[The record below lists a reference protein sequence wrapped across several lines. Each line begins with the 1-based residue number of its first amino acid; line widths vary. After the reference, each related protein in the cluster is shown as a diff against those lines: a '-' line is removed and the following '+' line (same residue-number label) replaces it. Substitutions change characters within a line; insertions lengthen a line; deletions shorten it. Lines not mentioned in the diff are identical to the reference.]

1 MKLLVRWLVNAA
13 ALWAAASLVPGI
25 VVTGGLGALLV
36 AALVVGLLNALVK
49 PVLVVLTLPLTVLSL
64 GLFLLVLNGF
74 LLWLAGAL
82 APGLHLEG
90 FLAAVLGALVMSV
103 VGMVLHSILGG
114 DEG

>member
-1 MKLLVRWLVNAA
+1 MKLLLRWMINAA

-25 VVTGGLGALLV
+25 VVSDGLGSLLV

-49 PVLVVLTLPLTVLSL
+49 PVLVVLTLPLTIVTL

-90 FLAAVLGALVMSV
+90 LLAAILGAAVMSV
-103 VGMVLHSILGG
+103 VGMVLDGLIL
-114 DEG
+114 DED

>member
-103 VGMVLHSILGG
+103 VGMVLHAILGG
-114 DEG
+114 DDG

>member
-25 VVTGGLGALLV
+25 VVTGGLGSLLL

-74 LLWLAGAL
+74 LLWLAGVL
-82 APGLHLEG
+82 VSGLHLEG
-90 FLAAVLGALVMSV
+90 FLAAVLGAVVMSV
-103 VGMVLHSILGG
+103 VGMVLHSILGDG
-114 DEG
+114 D

>member
-1 MKLLVRWLVNAA
+1 MKLLLRWFVNAA
-13 ALWAAASLVPGI
+13 ALWVAASLISGI
-25 VVTGGLGALLV
+25 VVTGGLWPLLV

-49 PVLVVLTLPLTVLSL
+49 PVLLVLTFPLTVLSL

-90 FLAAVLGALVMSV
+90 FWAAVLGAIVMSLA
-103 VGMVLHSILGG
+103 GMVLHALLPT
-114 DEG
+114 EG

>member
-1 MKLLVRWLVNAA
+1 MNLLVRWLVNAA

-25 VVTGGLGALLV
+25 VVGEGLGPLLV
-36 AALVVGLLNALVK
+36 AALVVGLLNALVR

-90 FLAAVLGALVMSV
+90 FLPAVLGAAVMSV
-103 VGMVLHSILGG
+103 VGMVL
-114 DEG
+114 EGLVSDDD

>member
-1 MKLLVRWLVNAA
+1 MRLLLRWAVNAA

-25 VVTGGLGALLV
+25 VVADGLGSLLI

-90 FLAAVLGALVMSV
+90 LLPAMLGAIVMSL
-103 VGMVLHSILGG
+103 VGMLLHGLLPTE
-114 DEG
+114 D

>member
-1 MKLLVRWLVNAA
+1 MKLLLRWIVNAA

-25 VVTGGLGALLV
+25 VVTGGLGPLLV

-49 PVLVVLTLPLTVLSL
+49 PVLVVLTFPLTLLSL

-74 LLWLAGAL
+74 LLWLAGVL

-90 FLAAVLGALVMSV
+90 FLAAVLGAVVMSV
-103 VGMVLHSILGG
+103 VGMLLHGVLPT
-114 DEG
+114 DEE